1 MPSGLVPFGFARASM
16 QPKLLVAD
24 DQQDVLTALRLLLGK
39 EGIEVSLASSPAGA
53 LAAASTTR
61 FDAALIDLNYARDT
75 TSGMEGLD
83 LLARLKQV
91 DPHLPVIVMTAW
103 ATIGVAVEV
112 MRAGARDF
120 IEKPWEN
127 QRLLTVVRNQL
138 ELGTALR
145 RSQRL
150 EAENALLRASDAT
163 VVAESPA
170 MQEAL
175 TVARRVANSDA
186 PVLITGENG
195 TGKSLLA
202 RLLHGWSAR
211 RERSMIEVNIG
222 ALPDGVFESEMFG
235 HVKGAF
241 TDARQE
247 RTGRFELA
255 DGGTLFLDEVGNLPA
270 NQQAKLLRVLESGQF
285 EPVGSSRTRRVDVR
299 LISATNADLA
309 QRVTSGQFRQDLMF
323 RINTVEIHVPP
334 LRQRTAD
341 ILPLAAAAL
350 ADAARRYGRP
360 LSGFDALAT
369 RALAQYSWPG
379 NVREL
384 HNVVERAVLL
394 AGSEIVTARDLRL
407 GPVDAGPPPLEE
419 MSLEDAERAL
429 IRAALRRHAGSATA
443 AAQALGLSRSAM
455 YRRMEKLGIATDG

>member
-1 MPSGLVPFGFARASM
+1 M
-16 QPKLLVAD
+16 QPRLLVAD

-39 EGIEVSLASSPAGA
+39 EGIEVALASSPAGA
-53 LAAASTTR
+53 LAAVRATR

-83 LLARLKQV
+83 LLARLKQA
-91 DPHLPVIVMTAW
+91 DPNLPVIVMTAW

-127 QRLLTVVRNQL
+127 QRLLAVIRNQL
-138 ELGTALR
+138 ELGRALR
-145 RSQRL
+145 RSQQL
-150 EAENALLRASDAT
+150 EAENALLRGAGEPE
-163 VVAESPA
+163 VIAESPA

-175 TVARRVANSDA
+175 AVARRVANSDA

-211 RERSMIEVNIG
+211 RERSLIEVNIG

-270 NQQAKLLRVLESGQF
+270 GQQAKLLRVLESGQF

-299 LISATNADLA
+299 LISATNADLG
-309 QRVTSGQFRQDLMF
+309 QRVGAGQFRQDLMF
-323 RINTVEIHVPP
+323 RINTVEIHMPP

-341 ILPLAAAAL
+341 IVPLASAAL
-350 ADAARRYGRP
+350 ADAGRRYGRN
-360 LSGFDALAT
+360 LSGFDAQAL
-369 RALAQYSWPG
+369 RALTQYAWPG

-384 HNVVERAVLL
+384 RNVVERAVLL
-394 AGSEIVTARDLRL
+394 AGSEVVGASDLRL
-407 GPVDAGPPPLEE
+407 GTVEAAPPALEE

-443 AAQALGLSRSAM
+443 AAHALGLSRSAM

>member
-1 MPSGLVPFGFARASM
+1 MPPR
-16 QPKLLVAD
+16 LLVAD
-24 DQQDVLTALRLLLGK
+24 DQPDVLTALRLLLGK
-39 EGIEVSLASSPAGA
+39 EGIETQSASSPAGA
-53 LAAASTTR
+53 LAAAAASR

-83 LLARLKQV
+83 LLARLRQA
-91 DPHLPVIVMTAW
+91 DPNLPVIVMTAW
-103 ATIGVAVEV
+103 ATVGLAVEA

-120 IEKPWEN
+120 IEKPWDN
-127 QRLLTVVRNQL
+127 QRLLSVVRNQL
-138 ELGTALR
+138 ELGRALR
-145 RSQRL
+145 RGQQL
-150 EAENALLRASDAT
+150 EAENALLRGNPELQ
-163 VVAESPA
+163 VIGESVA

-175 TVARRVANSDA
+175 AIARRVAVSDA

-202 RLLHGWSAR
+202 RLVHDWSGRAAR
-211 RERSMIEVNIG
+211 SLIEVNIG
-222 ALPDGVFESEMFG
+222 ALPEGVFESEMFG
-235 HVKGAF
+235 HVRGAF

-270 NQQAKLLRVLESGQF
+270 AQQAKLLRVLESGQF
-285 EPVGSSRTRRVDVR
+285 EPVGSSRTRKADVR
-299 LISATNADLA
+299 LVSATNADLN
-309 QRVTSGQFRQDLMF
+309 RLVSEGRFRQDLLF

-341 ILPLAAAAL
+341 ILPLATAAL
-350 ADAARRYGRP
+350 VDAARRYQRDIH
-360 LSGFDALAT
+360 GFDPAAA
-369 RALAQYSWPG
+369 RALVSYAWPG

-384 HNVVERAVLL
+384 RNVIERAVLL
-394 AGSEIVTARDLRL
+394 TPSPSIQAADLRL
-407 GPVDAGPPPLEE
+407 APVDASPPTLED

-429 IRAALRRHAGSATA
+429 IRAALRRHAGSANA

-455 YRRMEKLGIATDG
+455 YRRMEKLGIRTDV

>member
-1 MPSGLVPFGFARASM
+1 M
-16 QPKLLVAD
+16 QPRLLVAD

-39 EGIEVSLASSPAGA
+39 EGIEVALASSPAGA
-53 LAAASTTR
+53 LEAVRSTR

-83 LLARLKQV
+83 LLGRLKQV
-91 DPHLPVIVMTAW
+91 DPNLPVIVMTAW

-127 QRLLTVVRNQL
+127 QRLLAVVRNQL
-138 ELGTALR
+138 ELGHALR

-150 EAENALLRASDAT
+150 EAENALLRGAGEDP
-163 VVAESPA
+163 VIAESPA

-175 TVARRVANSDA
+175 AVARRVAASNA

-202 RLLHGWSAR
+202 RLVHGWSGR
-211 RERSMIEVNIG
+211 GERSLIEVNIG

-270 NQQAKLLRVLESGQF
+270 GQQAKLLRVLESGQF
-285 EPVGSSRTRRVDVR
+285 EPVGSSAPDVWTC
-299 LISATNADLA
+299 A
-309 QRVTSGQFRQDLMF
+309 
-323 RINTVEIHVPP
+323 
-334 LRQRTAD
+334 
-341 ILPLAAAAL
+341 
-350 ADAARRYGRP
+350 
-360 LSGFDALAT
+360 
-369 RALAQYSWPG
+369 
-379 NVREL
+379 
-384 HNVVERAVLL
+384 
-394 AGSEIVTARDLRL
+394 
-407 GPVDAGPPPLEE
+407 
-419 MSLEDAERAL
+419 
-429 IRAALRRHAGSATA
+429 
-443 AAQALGLSRSAM
+443 
-455 YRRMEKLGIATDG
+455 

>member
-1 MPSGLVPFGFARASM
+1 M
-16 QPKLLVAD
+16 QPRLLVAD

-39 EGIEVSLASSPAGA
+39 EGIEVALASSPAGA
-53 LAAASTTR
+53 LEAVRSTR

-83 LLARLKQV
+83 LLGRLKQA
-91 DPHLPVIVMTAW
+91 DPNLPVIVMTAW

-127 QRLLTVVRNQL
+127 QRLLAVVRNQL
-138 ELGTALR
+138 ELGRALR

-150 EAENALLRASDAT
+150 EAENALLRSPGDGA
-163 VVAESPA
+163 VIAESPA

-175 TVARRVANSDA
+175 AVARRVADSNA

-202 RLLHGWSAR
+202 RLLHSWSAR
-211 RERSMIEVNIG
+211 RERSLIEVNIG

-235 HVKGAF
+235 HVRGAF

-255 DGGTLFLDEVGNLPA
+255 DGGTLFLDEIGNLPA
-270 NQQAKLLRVLESGQF
+270 GQQAKLLRVLESGEF
-285 EPVGSSRTRRVDVR
+285 EAVGASRTRHVDVR
-299 LISATNADLA
+299 IVAATNADLNA
-309 QRVTSGQFRQDLMF
+309 LVADGRFRQDLLF
-323 RINTVEIHVPP
+323 RINTVEIRVPP
-334 LRQRTAD
+334 LRQRVVD
-341 ILPLAAAAL
+341 ILPLASAAL
-350 ADAARRYGRP
+350 ADTARRYGRA
-360 LSGFDALAT
+360 LRGFDAGAIN
-369 RALAQYSWPG
+369 ALQAYAWPG

-384 HNVVERAVLL
+384 RNVIERAVLL
-394 AGSEIVTARDLRL
+394 AGGELISVADLRL
-407 GPVDAGPPPLEE
+407 QQGPQQAPSLEN
-419 MSLEDAERAL
+419 MNLEDAERAL
-429 IRAALRRHAGSATA
+429 IRAALKRHEGSATA
-443 AAQALGLSRSAM
+443 AANALGLSRSAM
-455 YRRMEKLGIATDG
+455 YRRMEKLGIRTDG

>member
-1 MPSGLVPFGFARASM
+1 M
-16 QPKLLVAD
+16 QPRLLVAD

-39 EGIEVSLASSPAGA
+39 EGIEVALASSPAGA
-53 LAAASTTR
+53 LAAVRATR

-83 LLARLKQV
+83 LLARLKQA
-91 DPHLPVIVMTAW
+91 DPNLPVIVMTAW

-127 QRLLTVVRNQL
+127 QRLLAVIRNQL
-138 ELGTALR
+138 ELGRALR

-150 EAENALLRASDAT
+150 EAENALLRGAGEPE

-170 MQEAL
+170 MQEVLAI
-175 TVARRVANSDA
+175 ARRVANSDA

-211 RERSMIEVNIG
+211 RERSLIEVNIG

-255 DGGTLFLDEVGNLPA
+255 DAGTLFLDEVGNLPA
-270 NQQAKLLRVLESGQF
+270 GQQAKLLRVLESGQF

-299 LISATNADLA
+299 LISATNADLG
-309 QRVTSGQFRQDLMF
+309 QRVSSGQFRQDLMF
-323 RINTVEIHVPP
+323 RINTVEIHMPP

-341 ILPLAAAAL
+341 IVPLASAAL
-350 ADAARRYGRP
+350 ADAARRYARQ
-360 LSGFDALAT
+360 LNGFDAQAL
-369 RALAQYSWPG
+369 RALTQYSWPG

-384 HNVVERAVLL
+384 RNVVERAALL
-394 AGSEIVTARDLRL
+394 AGSDVVGAGDLRL
-407 GPVDAGPPPLEE
+407 GAVDAAPPALEE